1 MSQIKIAVL
10 VGSLRKD
17 SFNKTPALA
26 LARLAPSDFLF
37 EQVRIDDLAAV
48 QPGR

>member
-1 MSQIKIAVL
+1 MSQIEIALV

-17 SFNKTPALA
+17 SFNKKLA
-26 LARLAPSDFLF
+26 LSDFLF

>member
-1 MSQIKIAVL
+1 MSQIKIALL

-17 SFNKTPALA
+17 SFNKRLALA